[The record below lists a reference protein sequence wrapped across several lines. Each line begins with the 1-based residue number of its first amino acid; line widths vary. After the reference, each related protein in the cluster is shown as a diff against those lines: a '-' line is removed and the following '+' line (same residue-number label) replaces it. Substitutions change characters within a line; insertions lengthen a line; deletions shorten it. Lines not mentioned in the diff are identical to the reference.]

1 MPIKPKETVL
11 KPKDTKLKLKA
22 KKQKKQKQKQK
33 QVVNQRV
40 VVNLADTKPR
50 RRVARRRP
58 QVNIP
63 QSDAS
68 LRQIVTQYVPIQ
80 SGSSV
85 PNIVKYYNNI
95 MTPKTEPIKDITE
108 GLKAVR
114 QQQQEDYTNAIKQ
127 STQEED
133 LREMKQAEV
142 GIINPLVAEEDDMDV
157 MNRAF
162 IKQAEDY
169 NKKGNKKKLIEKI
182 KLIPLKKRGRKEG
195 SKNRSKEE
203 IEEERR
209 AKLEKSREKR
219 NRIATQVLLEA
230 QQRNQRIQ
238 EEGEEDFT
246 DALKKK
252 QDGDY

>member
-1 MPIKPKETVL
+1 MPIKIKKKKE
-11 KPKDTKLKLKA
+11 
-22 KKQKKQKQKQK
+22 KKQKQKQK
-33 QVVNQRV
+33 QIVNQRV

-58 QVNIP
+58 QVSNIP

-85 PNIVKYYNNI
+85 PSIVKYYNNI

-114 QQQQEDYTNAIKQ
+114 QQQQEDYTNAISQSAKQ
-127 STQEED
+127 ED
-133 LREMKQAEV
+133 MRETKQAEA
-142 GIINPLVAEEDDMDV
+142 GIINPLVAEQDDMDV
-157 MNRAF
+157 MNRA
-162 IKQAEDY
+162 IIQQAEDY
-169 NKKGNKKKLIEKI
+169 NKPKKKKKLIEKL
-182 KLIPLKKRGRKEG
+182 KLIPLKRGRKAG
-195 SKNRSKEE
+195 SKNRSREE
-203 IEEERR
+203 IEAERR

-219 NRIATQVLLEA
+219 NRIAAEVLLEA

-238 EEGEEDFT
+238 EEGGEDFT
-246 DALKKK
+246 DALKKI

>member
-1 MPIKPKETVL
+1 MPIKIK
-11 KPKDTKLKLKA
+11 KKKD
-22 KKQKKQKQKQK
+22 KKQKQKQK
-33 QVVNQRV
+33 QIVNQRV

-58 QVNIP
+58 QSSNIR

-68 LRQIVTQYVPIQ
+68 LRQIVTQYIPIQ

-85 PNIVKYYNNI
+85 PSIVKYYNNI
-95 MTPKTEPIKDITE
+95 MTPQKEIQ
-108 GLKAVR
+108 AVR

-133 LREMKQAEV
+133 IRETKQAEA
-142 GIINPLVAEEDDMDV
+142 GIITPLVAEQDDMDV
-157 MNRAF
+157 MNRA
-162 IKQAEDY
+162 IIQQAEDY
-169 NKKGNKKKLIEKI
+169 NKKGKKKKLIEKI
-182 KLIPLKKRGRKEG
+182 KLIPLKRGRKAG

-203 IEEERR
+203 IEAERR

-219 NRIATQVLLEA
+219 NRIATEVLLEA
-230 QQRNQRIQ
+230 QQRNQEIQ
-238 EEGEEDFT
+238 EVGEDFT

-252 QDGDY
+252 QDSDY

>member
-1 MPIKPKETVL
+1 MPIKIK
-11 KPKDTKLKLKA
+11 KKKD
-22 KKQKKQKQKQK
+22 KKQKQKQK

-50 RRVARRRP
+50 RRITRRRP
-58 QVNIP
+58 KSSNIP

-85 PNIVKYYNNI
+85 PSIVKYYNNI
-95 MTPKTEPIKDITE
+95 MTPKTEPIKATLPSVKDIQ
-108 GLKAVR
+108 AVR
-114 QQQQEDYTNAIKQ
+114 QQQQEDYTDAIRQ
-127 STQEED
+127 SAQQED
-133 LREMKQAEV
+133 MREMKQAEA
-142 GIINPLVAEEDDMDV
+142 GIINPIVSEQDDMDV
-157 MNRAF
+157 MNRA
-162 IKQAEDY
+162 IIQQAEDY

-182 KLIPLKKRGRKEG
+182 KLIQFKRGRKAG

-219 NRIATQVLLEA
+219 NRIATEVLLES

-238 EEGEEDFT
+238 EEGEDFT

>member
-1 MPIKPKETVL
+1 MPIKIK
-11 KPKDTKLKLKA
+11 KKKD
-22 KKQKKQKQKQK
+22 KKQKQKQK

-58 QVNIP
+58 QVSNIP
-63 QSDAS
+63 
-68 LRQIVTQYVPIQ
+68 QIVTQYVPIQ

-95 MTPKTEPIKDITE
+95 MTPQKDIQ
-108 GLKAVR
+108 AVR
-114 QQQQEDYTNAIKQ
+114 QQQQEDYTNAISQ
-127 STQEED
+127 SAQEED
-133 LREMKQAEV
+133 MRETKQAGA
-142 GIINPLVAEEDDMDV
+142 GIINPLVAEQDDMDV
-157 MNRAF
+157 MNRA
-162 IKQAEDY
+162 IIQQAEEY
-169 NKKGNKKKLIEKI
+169 NKKGKKKKLIEKI
-182 KLIPLKKRGRKEG
+182 KLIPLKRGRKAG
-195 SKNRSKEE
+195 SKNRSREE

-219 NRIATQVLLEA
+219 NRIAAEVLLEA

-238 EEGEEDFT
+238 EDGEDFT

>member
-1 MPIKPKETVL
+1 MPIKIK
-11 KPKDTKLKLKA
+11 KKKD
-22 KKQKKQKQKQK
+22 KKQKQKQK

-58 QVNIP
+58 QVSNIP

-95 MTPKTEPIKDITE
+95 MTPKTEPIKDIQ
-108 GLKAVR
+108 AVR
-114 QQQQEDYTNAIKQ
+114 QQQQEDYTNAISQSAKQ
-127 STQEED
+127 ED
-133 LREMKQAEV
+133 MRETKQAEA
-142 GIINPLVAEEDDMDV
+142 GIINPLVAEQDDMDV
-157 MNRAF
+157 MNRA
-162 IKQAEDY
+162 IIQQAEDY
-169 NKKGNKKKLIEKI
+169 NKPKKKKKLIEKF
-182 KLIPLKKRGRKEG
+182 KLIPLKRGRKAG
-195 SKNRSKEE
+195 SKNRSREE
-203 IEEERR
+203 IEAERR

-219 NRIATQVLLEA
+219 NRIATEVLLES
-230 QQRNQRIQ
+230 QQRNQEIR

-246 DALKKK
+246 GALKKI